1 MTVSED
7 EIAAAI
13 LALIEQQK
21 LVAEGA
27 GATAVAAAMFNHLP
41 VDGKKVVC
49 LVSGG
54 NIDVNILNRV
64 INRGLLKKGRL
75 CQLELEVPDKPGTL
89 SQVLKVVA
97 EYGGNIL
104 SVNHERVSAA
114 TQINSC
120 TLHLELETLNH
131 DHIDRIR
138 QALSD
143 AGFPPVR

>member
-1 MTVSED
+1 M
-7 EIAAAI
+7 
-13 LALIEQQK
+13 
-21 LVAEGA
+21 
-27 GATAVAAAMFNHLP
+27 
-41 VDGKKVVC
+41 
-49 LVSGG
+49 
-54 NIDVNILNRV
+54 
-64 INRGLLKKGRL
+64 
-75 CQLELEVPDKPGTL
+75 
-89 SQVLKVVA
+89 A